1 MQSTN
6 FYSPIEQ
13 AKRHARELR
22 RKRADEGQPITH
34 GKALEIIANKLGYR
48 DWNTAAARLSN
59 HPDIE
64 IQVGDHVRGTYLKQP
79 FTARIL
85 SVSQHGQGK
94 FYRLSL
100 DLDEPVDV
108 VTFDSFSAF
117 RKRVQGVINARGDSP
132 AKTSDGEPQLTI
144 LGHAHG

>member
-1 MQSTN
+1 MHSTN

-13 AKRHARELR
+13 AKRQARELR
-22 RKRADEGQPITH
+22 EEQTKSGEKISHSQ
-34 GKALEIIANKLGYR
+34 ALELVARKLGYR

-64 IQVGDHVRGTYLKQP
+64 VQVGDHVRGTYLKQP

-85 SVSQHGQGK
+85 SVAEQGQGA
-94 FYRLSL
+94 YLQLTL
-100 DLDEPVDV
+100 DLDEAVDV

-117 RKRVQGVINARGDSP
+117 RKRVRGRVNSRGDSP
-132 AKTSDGEPQLTI
+132 TKTSDGHPQLSI
-144 LGHAHG
+144 LGHVHD

>member
-1 MQSTN
+1 MRSLN
-6 FYSPIEQ
+6 FFSPIEQ
-13 AKRHARELR
+13 AKRQARELR
-22 RKRADEGQPITH
+22 RQHVGKGQPISH
-34 GKALEIIANKLGYR
+34 SKALELIANQLGFR

-64 IQVGDHVRGTYLKQP
+64 LQVGDHVRGIYLKQP

-85 SVSQHGQGK
+85 SVTKQGDGRY
-94 FYRLSL
+94 FRLSL

-117 RKRVQGVINARGDSP
+117 RKRVHGVVNARGDSP
-132 AKTSDGEPQLTI
+132 ARTSDGEPHLSI

>member
-1 MQSTN
+1 MHSTN

-13 AKRHARELR
+13 AKRRARQLR
-22 RKRADEGQPITH
+22 IDMDKRGEKISHSQ
-34 GKALEIIANKLGYR
+34 ALERTAQELGYR

-64 IQVGDHVRGTYLKQP
+64 VQVGDHVRGTYLKQP

-85 SVSQHGQGK
+85 SVTEQAQGAY
-94 FYRLSL
+94 FQLTL
-100 DLDEPVDV
+100 DLDEAVDV

-117 RKRVQGVINARGDSP
+117 RKRVRGRVNARGDSP
-132 AKTSDGEPQLTI
+132 AKTSDGHPQLTI
-144 LGHAHG
+144 LGHVHD